1 MTAIIPTGPPG
12 ISIDVG
18 DHICAFYRGEA
29 ERDQVLIPYLTEG
42 LAAGDRC
49 ICVLDRSQPDEFV
62 GRLGGVELDR
72 RGQLSLLRSADSY
85 LKTGAF
91 HADDMLAFWAGMA
104 SEAFDQHGYRFLR
117 AVGEMTWALE
127 DLPGVDSLVNYEA
140 RLNRFLPNYPQTIL
154 CLYDL
159 ELFTNGGLLIDI
171 LRTHPKVM
179 MSGALLDN
187 PWFIEPDQFLD
198 PGP

>member
-1 MTAIIPTGPPG
+1 MT
-12 ISIDVG
+12 VG
-18 DHICAFYRGEA
+18 DHICAFYRGDA

-49 ICVLDRSQPDEFV
+49 VCVLDRSEPDEFA
-62 GRLGGVELDR
+62 GRLGEAGPGR
-72 RGQLSLLRSADSY
+72 GGQLSLLCSADSY
-85 LKTGAF
+85 LKRGAF
-91 HADDMLAFWAGMA
+91 HPDEMLAFWAGMA
-104 SEAFDQHGYRFLR
+104 AEAFDEDGYRFLR

-127 DLPGVDSLVNYEA
+127 DLPGVEMLVTYEA
-140 RLNRFLPNYPQTIL
+140 RLNRFLPSYPQTIL

-179 MSGALLDN
+179 MSGTLVDN
-187 PWFIEPDQFLD
+187 PWFTEPDQFLAV
-198 PGP
+198 GP